1 MKIDNASQN
10 VAFQMNYK
18 VLTMR
23 NVKKDFTRAVEKS
36 IKDIPDKWGD
46 VLKRNNYKL
55 YCSNSIADI
64 FENEKLAREGAP
76 EWEAVTC
83 TYPLYRFMAITTRVE
98 PKDIQKVVNHEAA
111 HGILDC
117 EGLMQNRDLLDSLY
131 FDTQNLPKRHPDN
144 HNYDIF
150 EVNNLLIKPLS
161 EYFQNE
167 VCADILAWIHTGG
180 GLWGSGYKN
189 SIKNKTLLKEN
200 FPDTFEFLSNYKI
213 GERKSV

>member
-1 MKIDNASQN
+1 MKIDNISQN
-10 VAFQMNYK
+10 TSFQMNYK

-23 NVKKDFTRAVEKS
+23 NVKKDFTKAVEKS
-36 IKDIPDKWGD
+36 IKDIPDQWGE

-117 EGLMQNRDLLDSLY
+117 EGLMENRDLLDSLPY
-131 FDTQNLPKRHPDN
+131 
-144 HNYDIF
+144 
-150 EVNNLLIKPLS
+150 
-161 EYFQNE
+161 
-167 VCADILAWIHTGG
+167 HTGTK
-180 GLWGSGYKN
+180 WH
-189 SIKNKTLLKEN
+189 
-200 FPDTFEFLSNYKI
+200 
-213 GERKSV
+213 ERKSCHLEKLLSKRNSNYRNTPYTTNYQISKRHFPTKKYNPYEIYQE